1 MSARVII
8 ALLLFAAK
16 LSWPQVEPSGT
27 GGAATTDNDTQMMTP
42 PPVSGDAY
50 PTTVGSEERS
60 NYLSASIALSGGYD
74 NNVFPGSTASSV
86 KNDGTFSILP
96 TFMLSQST
104 PRQQTT
110 LSYGPSFVV
119 YEPTT
124 DLDTIDQ
131 GASLTYRYRFS
142 QQLTLSLGDT
152 FYRTSNVFDQSYTFS
167 SGGVT
172 GSTQTPGATVIAP
185 FAELM
190 SNTVR
195 GLVSYQFGRDGMV
208 GASGSFLRTDYPN
221 PSNSSGL
228 SNSNGSG
235 AAAFYN
241 RRLSRSQYLG
251 LQYQFSRTTTNGMKQ
266 QSAGLNNQSTTETH
280 ALLPFYTIYFRRTV
294 SVSISGGIEH
304 ASVLVIQSPASTT
317 SASWSP
323 EAEVSMGWQSTRAN
337 LAAYYAHVVSA
348 GGGLIGAYNSNA
360 FGVSAGYKLTRSWSA
375 GLSAN
380 YSNSSTLSS
389 QTSLYTG
396 DGGTSIAGQASL
408 SRMFGERFGVGFGYQ
423 RLHEDFSSIAAI
435 SEDPDSNQEYAR
447 FTYQFRKALGR

>member
-8 ALLLFAAK
+8 ALLLLAAK
-16 LSWPQVEPSGT
+16 LSWSQVEPSGT
-27 GGAATTDNDTQMMTP
+27 GGAATTDNDSEMMTP

-50 PTTVGSEERS
+50 PTTVGSEQRS
-60 NYLSASIALSGGYD
+60 NYLSASIALSGAYD
-74 NNVFPGSTASSV
+74 NNVFPGSTAASV
-86 KNDGTFSILP
+86 NDGTFSILP

-110 LSYGPSFVV
+110 LSYSPSFLI

-167 SGGVT
+167 SGGIT
-172 GSTQTPGATVIAP
+172 GSTQTPVATVIAP

-190 SNTVR
+190 SNAVH
-195 GLVSYQFGRDGMV
+195 GVVSYQFGRDGMI
-208 GASGSFLRTDYPN
+208 GASGSFWTTDYPN
-221 PSNSSGL
+221 SSNSSGL
-228 SNSNGSG
+228 SNSDGSG

-251 LQYQFSRTTTNGMKQ
+251 LQYQFSRTTTNGMNE
-266 QSAGLNNQSTTETH
+266 QSAGLNEQSTTETN
-280 ALLPFYTIYFRRTV
+280 ALLPFYTRYFGRTV
-294 SVSISGGIEH
+294 SFSISGGIEH
-304 ASVLVIQSPASTT
+304 ASVLVIQSSASTT
-317 SASWSP
+317 SSSWSP

-337 LAAYYAHVVSA
+337 LAAYYAHVVTA

-360 FGVSAGYKLTRSWSA
+360 FGVSAGYKLTRSWSV

-389 QTSLYTG
+389 QTSSYTG
-396 DGGTSIAGQASL
+396 DGGTTIAGQAAL

-423 RLHEDFSSIAAI
+423 RIHEDFSSIAAI